1 MTFLIH
7 RLRLLTLVLPALLS
21 RVLIIP
27 ALIITSL
34 FLPTAAHADQVQE
47 MRSALELVRKKDW
60 PGALAASQDGLV
72 RDFVIWSQ
80 LRDGD
85 GRLGDYEAFLARRG
99 DWPGLALLR
108 QKGEEAVARSE
119 TPSRVAG
126 YFRAAPPR
134 SGTGAVALV
143 RAYKALG
150 QIGMAETE
158 AMRAWAE
165 LSLTADQEAEL
176 QVLMPDA
183 VAMVNDLR
191 LENLLWEGRRAEAL
205 RMLPRVPEAKRKLA
219 EARLALRAGQAGV
232 DGLVQAVPDALKSDP
247 GLSYERF
254 LWRMKRDL
262 YAESAELILSVAPEN
277 LGRPE
282 EWAPRRAL
290 LARWLM
296 RQGRAQDAYR
306 VAARHGMTAGGAY
319 ADLEFLAGFIAL
331 RKLNDPETALKHFAH
346 LRAGVSTAISVS
358 RADYWQ
364 GRADEAAGRAESA
377 KAHFQRAALHQT
389 AYYGLFAA
397 EKLGLSLDPQLLND
411 APASGWRQS
420 SFAGSSVL
428 AMGRLM
434 LSAGNRVEGKRFL
447 LHLAEGQDARGIAQ
461 LAEMAL
467 EMGQPHIALVLAKQA
482 AERGAILPRTYYP
495 VPDLVPDGLHVSRA
509 LALAI
514 ARRESE
520 FEPMARSGADARG
533 LMQVLPETAARMA
546 KGLGLE
552 YSLSRLY
559 DPGFNT
565 QVGSAYLAKMV
576 EEFGPSIALIASGY
590 NAGPGRP
597 RRWIGELGDPRL
609 PEVDVV
615 DWVEMIP
622 IGETRTYV
630 MRVVEGV
637 VIYRAKL
644 RGTVGPVRV
653 TAELKG

>member
-1 MTFLIH
+1 MTFLI
-7 RLRLLTLVLPALLS
+7 RILTILALMIPSLNPGLAQADPAQDMARSLD
-21 RVLIIP
+21 LIR
-27 ALIITSL
+27 A
-34 FLPTAAHADQVQE
+34 
-47 MRSALELVRKKDW
+47 KDW
-60 PGALAASQDGLV
+60 PAALAAAPEGV
-72 RDFVIWSQ
+72 GRDFVRWSQ
-80 LRDGD
+80 LRAGE
-85 GRLGDYEAFLARRG
+85 GRLGDYEEFLARRS

-119 TPSRVAG
+119 TPARVVAW
-126 YFRAAPPR
+126 FRANPPQT
-134 SGTGAVALV
+134 GIGAVALV
-143 RAYKALG
+143 RAHKALG
-150 QIGMAETE
+150 QMAMAETE

-165 LSLTADQEAEL
+165 LQLTADQEAEL
-176 QVLMPDA
+176 QLLMPEA
-183 VAMVNDLR
+183 VSMVDELR
-191 LENLLWEGRRAEAL
+191 LNTLLWEGRRAEAL
-205 RMLPRVPEAKRKLA
+205 RMLPRVSEPQRRLA
-219 EARLALRAGQAGV
+219 EARLGLRADQAGS
-232 DGLVQAVPDALKSDP
+232 DALLAAVPAALKGDP
-247 GLSYERF
+247 GLAYERF
-254 LWRMKRDL
+254 IWRMRRDL
-262 YAESAELILSVAPEN
+262 YPEATEMILSVAPEN

-282 EWAPRRAL
+282 AWAPRRAL

-306 VAARHGMTAGGAY
+306 VASRHGISPGSAAGSHY

-331 RKLNDPETALKHFAH
+331 RQLNDPDTALKHFAH

-377 KAHFQRAALHQT
+377 TAHYRNAAKHQT
-389 AYYGLFAA
+389 AYYGLLSA
-397 EKLGLSLDPQLLND
+397 EKLGLSLDPALLDNS
-411 APASGWRQS
+411 AAGGWRQA
-420 SFAGSSVL
+420 SFANSSVL
-428 AMGRLM
+428 ATARLM
-434 LSAGNRVEGKRFL
+434 LAAGNRIEGKRFL
-447 LHLAEGQDARGIAQ
+447 LHLAESQDVQGIAQ

-467 EMGQPHIALVLAKQA
+467 EMNQPHIALVLAKQA

-495 VPDLVPDGLHVSRA
+495 VPDLVPEGLHVSRA

-520 FEPMARSGADARG
+520 FEPMARSGANARG
-533 LMQVLPETAARMA
+533 LMQVLPETAERMA

-552 YSLSRLY
+552 YSLSKLY

-597 RRWIGELGDPRL
+597 RRWINELGDPRL
-609 PEVDVV
+609 PGVDVV

-644 RGTVGPVRV
+644 RGSSGPVRV

>member
-1 MTFLIH
+1 MTLLI
-7 RLRLLTLVLPALLS
+7 RLALVLTLIFPTTS
-21 RVLIIP
+21 R
-27 ALIITSL
+27 
-34 FLPTAAHADQVQE
+34 ADQVQE
-47 MRSALELVRKKDW
+47 MRAALELVRQKDW
-60 PGALAASQDGLV
+60 AAALAAAPAGPG
-72 RDFVIWSQ
+72 RDFVLWSQ
-80 LRDGD
+80 LRDGE
-85 GRLGDYEAFLARRG
+85 GRLSDYEDFLARRS

-119 TPSRVAG
+119 TPSRVVE
-126 YFRAAPPR
+126 YFRQSPPR
-134 SGTGAVALV
+134 TGPGAVALV
-143 RAYKALG
+143 RAHKALG

-176 QVLMPDA
+176 QLLMPEA
-183 VAMVNDLR
+183 VAMVNELR

-232 DGLVQAVPDALKSDP
+232 DTLVTAVPEALKSDP
-247 GLSYERF
+247 GLAYERF

-262 YAESAELILSVAPEN
+262 YPEAAELILSVAPEN

-282 EWAPRRAL
+282 EWAQRRAL

-306 VAARHGMTAGGAY
+306 VAARHGMTSGSAY

-331 RKLNDPETALKHFAH
+331 RQLNDPDTALKHFAH
-346 LRAGVSTAISVS
+346 LRAGVSTAISVA

-364 GRADEAAGRAESA
+364 GRADEAAGRGDSA
-377 KAHFQRAALHQT
+377 KAYFQRAAQHQT
-389 AYYGLFAA
+389 AYYGLLSA
-397 EKLGLSLDPQLLND
+397 EKLGLSLDPALLNNS
-411 APASGWRQS
+411 PAAGWQQS

-428 AMGRLM
+428 AMGRL
-434 LSAGNRVEGKRFL
+434 LLAADNRVEGKRFL
-447 LHLAEGQDARGIAQ
+447 LHLAEGQDVQGVAQ
-461 LAEMAL
+461 LADMAL

-520 FEPMARSGADARG
+520 FEPMARSGANARG
-533 LMQVLPETAARMA
+533 LMQVLPETAERMA

-552 YSLSRLY
+552 YALSKLY
-559 DPGFNT
+559 EPSFNT

-609 PEVDVV
+609 PGVDVV

-644 RGTVGPVRV
+644 RGSVGPVRV
-653 TAELKG
+653 TEELKG

>member
-1 MTFLIH
+1 MTLLI
-7 RLRLLTLVLPALLS
+7 RLLLLLTLITPA
-21 RVLIIP
+21 I
-27 ALIITSL
+27 A
-34 FLPTAAHADQVQE
+34 PTLARADTAEE
-47 MRSALELVRKKDW
+47 MRRALELVRVKDW
-60 PGALAASQDGLV
+60 PAALAAAPAGV
-72 RDFVIWSQ
+72 GRDFVLWSQ
-80 LRDGD
+80 LRDGE
-85 GRLGDYEAFLARRG
+85 GRLGDYEEFLARRS

-108 QKGEEAVARSE
+108 QKGEAAVIRSD
-119 TPSRVAG
+119 TPSRVVA
-126 YFRAAPPR
+126 YFRSAPPR
-134 SGTGAVALV
+134 SGAAAVALV
-143 RAYKALG
+143 RAHKALG
-150 QIGMAETE
+150 QVAMAETE

-165 LSLTADQEAEL
+165 LPLTAEQEADL
-176 QVLMPDA
+176 QLLMPEA

-191 LENLLWEGRRAEAL
+191 LENLLWDGRRAEAL
-205 RMLPRVPEAKRKLA
+205 RMLPRVSEAKRKLA

-232 DGLVQAVPDALKSDP
+232 DVLVAAVPDALKGDP
-247 GLSYERF
+247 GLTYERF
-254 LWRMKRDL
+254 IWRMKRDL
-262 YAESAELILSVAPEN
+262 YPEAAELILSVAPEN

-282 EWAPRRAL
+282 EWAQRRAL

-306 VAARHGMTAGGAY
+306 VAARHGMTSGSSY

-331 RKLNDPETALKHFAH
+331 RQLNDPDTALKHFAH
-346 LRAGVSTAISVS
+346 LRAGVSTAISVA

-377 KAHFQRAALHQT
+377 KAHFQRAAQHQT
-389 AYYGLFAA
+389 AYYGLLSA
-397 EKLGLSLDPQLLND
+397 EKLGLSLDPALLNN
-411 APASGWRQS
+411 AKAAGWQQS

-428 AMGRLM
+428 ATARL
-434 LSAGNRVEGKRFL
+434 LLAAGNRVEGKRFL
-447 LHLAEGQDARGIAQ
+447 LHLAEGLDPQGVAQ

-467 EMGQPHIALVLAKQA
+467 DMGEPHIALVLAKQA

-520 FEPMARSGADARG
+520 FEPMARSAANARG
-533 LMQVLPETAARMA
+533 LMQVLPETAERMA

-552 YSLSRLY
+552 YSLSKLY
-559 DPGFNT
+559 EPSFNT

-576 EEFGPSIALIASGY
+576 EEFGPSIALVASGY

-597 RRWIGELGDPRL
+597 RRWITELGDPRL

-644 RGTVGPVRV
+644 RGSVGPVRV

>member
-1 MTFLIH
+1 MTLLI
-7 RLRLLTLVLPALLS
+7 RLLLLLTLITPA
-21 RVLIIP
+21 I
-27 ALIITSL
+27 A
-34 FLPTAAHADQVQE
+34 PTLARADTAEE
-47 MRSALELVRKKDW
+47 MRRALELVRVKDW
-60 PGALAASQDGLV
+60 PAALAAAPAGV
-72 RDFVIWSQ
+72 GRDFVLWSQ
-80 LRDGD
+80 LRDGE
-85 GRLGDYEAFLARRG
+85 GRLGEYEEFLARRS

-108 QKGEEAVARSE
+108 QKGEAAVIRSD
-119 TPSRVAG
+119 TPSRVVA
-126 YFRAAPPR
+126 YFRSAPPR
-134 SGTGAVALV
+134 SGAAAVALV
-143 RAYKALG
+143 RAHKALG
-150 QIGMAETE
+150 QVAMAETE

-165 LSLTADQEAEL
+165 LPLTAEQEADL
-176 QVLMPDA
+176 QLLMPEA

-191 LENLLWEGRRAEAL
+191 LENLLWDGRRAEAL
-205 RMLPRVPEAKRKLA
+205 RMLPRVSEAKRKLA

-232 DGLVQAVPDALKSDP
+232 DVLVAAVPDALKGDP
-247 GLSYERF
+247 GLTYERF
-254 LWRMKRDL
+254 IWRMKRDL
-262 YAESAELILSVAPEN
+262 YPEAAELILSVAPEN

-282 EWAPRRAL
+282 EWAQRRAL

-306 VAARHGMTAGGAY
+306 VAARHGMTSGSSY

-331 RKLNDPETALKHFAH
+331 RQLNDPDTALKHFAH
-346 LRAGVSTAISVS
+346 LRAGVSTAISVA

-364 GRADEAAGRAESA
+364 GRADEAAGRADSA
-377 KAHFQRAALHQT
+377 KAHFQRAAQHQT
-389 AYYGLFAA
+389 AYYGLLSA
-397 EKLGLSLDPQLLND
+397 EKLGLSLDPALLNNTK
-411 APASGWRQS
+411 AAGWQQS

-428 AMGRLM
+428 ATARL
-434 LSAGNRVEGKRFL
+434 LLAAGNRVEGKRFL
-447 LHLAEGQDARGIAQ
+447 LHLAEGLDPQGVAQ

-467 EMGQPHIALVLAKQA
+467 DMGEPHIALVLAKQA

-520 FEPMARSGADARG
+520 FEPMARSAANARG
-533 LMQVLPETAARMA
+533 LMQVLPETAERMA

-552 YSLSRLY
+552 YSLSKLY
-559 DPGFNT
+559 EPSFNT

-576 EEFGPSIALIASGY
+576 EEFGPSIALVASGY

-597 RRWIGELGDPRL
+597 RRWITELGDPRL
-609 PEVDVV
+609 QEVDVV

-644 RGTVGPVRV
+644 RGSVGPVRV

>member
-1 MTFLIH
+1 MTLLI
-7 RLRLLTLVLPALLS
+7 RLLLLLTLITPA
-21 RVLIIP
+21 I
-27 ALIITSL
+27 A
-34 FLPTAAHADQVQE
+34 PTLARADTAEE
-47 MRSALELVRKKDW
+47 MRRALELVRVKDW
-60 PGALAASQDGLV
+60 PAALAAAPAGV
-72 RDFVIWSQ
+72 GRDFVLWSQ
-80 LRDGD
+80 LRDGE
-85 GRLGDYEAFLARRG
+85 GRLGEYEEFLARRS

-108 QKGEEAVARSE
+108 QKGEAAVIRSD
-119 TPSRVAG
+119 TPSRVVA
-126 YFRAAPPR
+126 YFRSAPPR
-134 SGTGAVALV
+134 SGAAAVALV
-143 RAYKALG
+143 RAHKALG
-150 QIGMAETE
+150 QVAMAETE

-165 LSLTADQEAEL
+165 LPLTAEQEADL
-176 QVLMPDA
+176 QLLMPEA

-191 LENLLWEGRRAEAL
+191 LENLLWDGRRAEAL
-205 RMLPRVPEAKRKLA
+205 RMLPRVSEAKRKLA

-232 DGLVQAVPDALKSDP
+232 DVLVAAVPDALKGDP
-247 GLSYERF
+247 GLTYERF
-254 LWRMKRDL
+254 IWRMKRDL
-262 YAESAELILSVAPEN
+262 YPEAAELILSVAPEN

-282 EWAPRRAL
+282 EWAQRRAL

-306 VAARHGMTAGGAY
+306 VAARHGMTSGSSY

-331 RKLNDPETALKHFAH
+331 RQLNDPDTALKHFAH
-346 LRAGVSTAISVS
+346 LRAGVSTAISVA

-377 KAHFQRAALHQT
+377 KAHFQRAAQHQT
-389 AYYGLFAA
+389 AYYGLLSA
-397 EKLGLSLDPQLLND
+397 EKLGLSLDPALLNNTK
-411 APASGWRQS
+411 AAGWQQS

-428 AMGRLM
+428 ATARL
-434 LSAGNRVEGKRFL
+434 LLAAGNRVEGKRFL
-447 LHLAEGQDARGIAQ
+447 LHLAEGLDPQGVAQ

-467 EMGQPHIALVLAKQA
+467 DMGEPHIALVLAKQA

-520 FEPMARSGADARG
+520 FEPMARSAANARG
-533 LMQVLPETAARMA
+533 LMQVLPETAERMA

-552 YSLSRLY
+552 YSLSKLY
-559 DPGFNT
+559 EPSFNT

-576 EEFGPSIALIASGY
+576 EEFGPSIALVASGY

-597 RRWIGELGDPRL
+597 RRWITELGDPRL

-644 RGTVGPVRV
+644 RGSVGPVRV

>member
-1 MTFLIH
+1 MTLLI
-7 RLRLLTLVLPALLS
+7 RLLLLLTLITPA
-21 RVLIIP
+21 I
-27 ALIITSL
+27 A
-34 FLPTAAHADQVQE
+34 PTLARADTAEE
-47 MRSALELVRKKDW
+47 MRRALELVRVKDW
-60 PGALAASQDGLV
+60 PAALAAAPAGV
-72 RDFVIWSQ
+72 GRDFVLWSQ
-80 LRDGD
+80 LRDGE
-85 GRLGDYEAFLARRG
+85 GRLGEYEEFLARRS

-108 QKGEEAVARSE
+108 QKGEAAVIRSD
-119 TPSRVAG
+119 TPSRVVA
-126 YFRAAPPR
+126 YFRSAPPR
-134 SGTGAVALV
+134 SGAAAVALV
-143 RAYKALG
+143 RAHKALG
-150 QIGMAETE
+150 QVAMAETE

-165 LSLTADQEAEL
+165 LSLTPEQEADL
-176 QVLMPDA
+176 QLLMPEA

-191 LENLLWEGRRAEAL
+191 LENLLWDGRRAEAL
-205 RMLPRVPEAKRKLA
+205 RMLPRVSEAKRRLA

-232 DGLVQAVPDALKSDP
+232 DVLVAAVPDALKGDP
-247 GLSYERF
+247 GLTYERF
-254 LWRMKRDL
+254 IWRMKRDL
-262 YAESAELILSVAPEN
+262 YPEAAELILSVAPEN

-282 EWAPRRAL
+282 EWAQRRAL

-306 VAARHGMTAGGAY
+306 VAARHGMTSGSSY

-331 RKLNDPETALKHFAH
+331 RQLNDPDTALKHFAH
-346 LRAGVSTAISVS
+346 LRAGVSTAISVA

-377 KAHFQRAALHQT
+377 KAHFQRAAQHQT
-389 AYYGLFAA
+389 AYYGLLSA
-397 EKLGLSLDPQLLND
+397 EKLGLSLDPALLNN
-411 APASGWRQS
+411 AKAAGWQQS

-428 AMGRLM
+428 ATARL
-434 LSAGNRVEGKRFL
+434 LLAAGNRVEGKRFL
-447 LHLAEGQDARGIAQ
+447 LHLAEGLDPQGVAQ

-467 EMGQPHIALVLAKQA
+467 GMGEPHIALVLAKQA

-520 FEPMARSGADARG
+520 FEPMARSAANARG
-533 LMQVLPETAARMA
+533 LMQVLPETAERMA

-552 YSLSRLY
+552 YSLSKLY
-559 DPGFNT
+559 EPSFNT

-576 EEFGPSIALIASGY
+576 EEFGPSIALVASGY

-597 RRWIGELGDPRL
+597 RRWITELGDPRL

-644 RGTVGPVRV
+644 RGSVGPVRV